1 MANREWQKMMGFFT
15 EEIPMKIRPAIL
27 AISVVLVGT
36 LTLGTALQV
45 KAQDN
50 KTQQRQALTPHTE
63 FDQSQL
69 ESFASAALEI
79 KEIRSKWLSRMQ
91 EVESVEKAKEF
102 QAQASAEM
110 VNAVKAKGLTVETY
124 NAIAAAARDNHD
136 FAARIV
142 KLMGQP
148 R

>member
-1 MANREWQKMMGFFT
+1 
-15 EEIPMKIRPAIL
+15 MKIRPAML
-27 AISVVLVGT
+27 TISVILVSA
-36 LTLGTALQV
+36 LTLGVAPQV
-45 KAQDN
+45 KAQDD
-50 KTQQRQALTPHTE
+50 KTQQPQAPTPQTE

-79 KEIRSKWLSRMQ
+79 REIRSKWQSRMQ
-91 EVESVEKAKEF
+91 EAESAEKTREY

-110 VNAVKAKGLTVETY
+110 VNAVQAQGLTVETY

-142 KLMGQP
+142 KLMERP

>member
-1 MANREWQKMMGFFT
+1 MN
-15 EEIPMKIRPAIL
+15 IRPAIL
-27 AISVVLVGT
+27 AICVILVNA
-36 LTLGTALQV
+36 LTLGVALQV
-45 KAQDN
+45 KAQND
-50 KTQQRQALTPHTE
+50 KTPQSQSPTLHE

-69 ESFASAALEI
+69 QSFASAALEI
-79 KEIRSKWLSRMQ
+79 KEIRSKWQSRLQ

-110 VNAVKAKGLTVETY
+110 LNAVKARGLTVETY
-124 NAIAAAARDNHD
+124 NAIAAAARNNHD

-142 KLMGQP
+142 KLMEQP

>member
-1 MANREWQKMMGFFT
+1 
-15 EEIPMKIRPAIL
+15 
-27 AISVVLVGT
+27 
-36 LTLGTALQV
+36 
-45 KAQDN
+45 
-50 KTQQRQALTPHTE
+50 
-63 FDQSQL
+63 
-69 ESFASAALEI
+69 
-79 KEIRSKWLSRMQ
+79 MQ

-142 KLMGQP
+142 KLMERP

>member
-1 MANREWQKMMGFFT
+1 MTGFFA
-15 EEIPMKIRPAIL
+15 EEIPMKIRAAFL
-27 AISVVLVGT
+27 AISVVLVSA
-36 LTLGTALQV
+36 LMLGVTLQV
-45 KAQDN
+45 RAQDDT
-50 KTQQRQALTPHTE
+50 TQQSQSPTLQPE

-69 ESFASAALEI
+69 ESFASAVLEI
-79 KEIRSKWLSRMQ
+79 KEIRSKWQSRIQ

-110 VNAVKAKGLTVETY
+110 VNVVKAKGLTVETY

-136 FAARIV
+136 FAVRIV
-142 KLMGQP
+142 KLMEQP

>member
-1 MANREWQKMMGFFT
+1 
-15 EEIPMKIRPAIL
+15 MKIRPAIL
-27 AISVVLVGT
+27 AISLILVSA
-36 LTLGTALQV
+36 LTLGIAPQI
-45 KAQDN
+45 KAQDD
-50 KTQQRQALTPHTE
+50 KTQQPQAPTPQTE
-63 FDQSQL
+63 FDHSQL

-79 KEIRSKWLSRMQ
+79 KEIRSKWQSRMQ

-142 KLMGQP
+142 KLMERP